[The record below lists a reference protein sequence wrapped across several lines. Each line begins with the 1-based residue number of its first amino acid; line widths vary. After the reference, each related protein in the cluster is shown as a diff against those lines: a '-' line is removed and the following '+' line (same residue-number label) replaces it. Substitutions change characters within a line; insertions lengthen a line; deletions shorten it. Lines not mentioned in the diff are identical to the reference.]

1 MRKQRDIRNPFSLRK
16 KYHSMWRQVKLQF
29 SEPCRYL
36 PSLLSMV
43 FFFPTN
49 IFICNIWRMSLD
61 LYFCCWGI
69 RYVTFWQSNYNFSVP
84 AKNIPHFIKTSLN
97 HHSTFNNF
105 HILCRYTGIREEFKS
120 SKSMDALIFQ
130 FILEKNT
137 ILGFRFAIMVLSP
150 WNLKYTCLLLKVR
163 FPRLSFGIWG

>member
-49 IFICNIWRMSLD
+49 IFICYIWRMSLD

-69 RYVTFWQSNYNFSVP
+69 RYVTFWQSNYISLYLQKTYPISSKQVW
-84 AKNIPHFIKTSLN
+84 NIILLSI
-97 HHSTFNNF
+97 F
-105 HILCRYTGIREEFKS
+105 HLFDLEKS